1 MSFTFGTP
9 VLAAGIRELLFVV
22 VMVFSFI
29 AWVIRQVQGT
39 NQQLPPPVQRPG
51 RRREEQRDDEID
63 SFLEQVNRNQTPAR
77 SSRPEAARNQ
87 PAATRNKPAAPA
99 PAVAR
104 PTPAKQ
110 RQPSRQLAEGL
121 PSAALPSTAS
131 ARPTD
136 TPVAARS
143 APSNQGM
150 APPLQPQSK
159 PVQLSDR
166 NPKEA
171 LSLGKSLAQQSPVV
185 ASPAAAVPTNLGSFR
200 AAVPAIAAQTPAQ
213 LARVASPE
221 AATNATFLAQTNN
234 LRQALRNP
242 QMIKQAIIV
251 QEVLGRPKCLRK

>member
-1 MSFTFGTP
+1 MNFTIGTP
-9 VLAAGIRELLFVV
+9 VLAAGVQELLFVV
-22 VMVFSFI
+22 VMIISFI

-63 SFLEQVNRNQTPAR
+63 SFLEQVNRNQAPAR
-77 SSRPEAARNQ
+77 SSRPETSRNQ
-87 PAATRNKPAAPA
+87 PAVTRNKPATSAS
-99 PAVAR
+99 AVTP

-110 RQPSRQLAEGL
+110 RQPTRQLAEGL

-131 ARPTD
+131 PRQHDVPMSARNVPT
-136 TPVAARS
+136 
-143 APSNQGM
+143 NQGM
-150 APPLQPQSK
+150 APPQSQSK

-166 NPKEA
+166 NVKEPQN
-171 LSLGKSLAQQSPVV
+171 LGKSLAQQSP
-185 ASPAAAVPTNLGSFR
+185 AIPTATAAVPTNLGSFR

-213 LARVASPE
+213 LAGAASPE
-221 AATNATFLAQTNN
+221 AATNATFLARTNN

-251 QEVLGRPKCLRK
+251 QEILGRPKCLRK